1 MYTPFEVGLLFLP
14 GACAVTAATI
24 AAGRLSGSVRAFS
37 LIAAGTVLLLISTW
51 AFAGFGPATGTAY
64 AVFWMCMRNV
74 GIGLSLTPLLNVGM
88 QAVAR
93 EMSGHASA
101 LLHWVRQV
109 FGGIGVGCFV
119 SYFYQRLEAR
129 SRSLQGPGSIPAG
142 SEGGEANPVV
152 YMAGLQD
159 TFLLI
164 VIFLAVAM
172 PILLM
177 LRRKPPSEPCASRG
191 ENVHIR
197 S

>member
-1 MYTPFEVGLLFLP
+1 MYTSFEVGLLFLP

-119 SYFYQRLEAR
+119 SYFYQHLEAR